1 MENNLS
7 SLIQNSII
15 INILKRLFQSSLY
28 ENSSFY
34 KALRKL
40 GDVVLKAFRNSG
52 LRAIF
57 TYRNWDN
64 KAIENSKIISPV
76 LRLSHPI
83 NTLID
88 LANDAIKSSFLV
100 ETVLKAINTFIQT
113 PLIATAY
120 IFLPSSFAVLALK
133 VFLEGLAVKTLVSQI
148 LFLCAIFFILYSTAS
163 LDSILGSSIIYKVVD
178 WIFDTNDKRIPE
190 NQTSL
195 SEISV
200 RDKRVLALL
209 GIFIGILYYF
219 LTKTIFIKIFG
230 ALCGSVLIYLWPA
243 IGLYLAGFLLPLAP
257 TTYTAGIIGITFLAV
272 VLNDKYRF
280 KDGMP
285 ANVLPAILFLITAV
299 IAAIFSIARGDSLK
313 VLPLYLIYFMLF
325 YISQILFRNP
335 KTIKRMLIALAM
347 SVLAISLMGI
357 YQYFFVKVPTA
368 AAWVDVKQF
377 PELETRVYATLE
389 NPNVLGEYLGLTIP
403 IFLGLF
409 FAVDKFRQKVVVLG
423 VLGLSFLCLILTFSR
438 GAWLGLAASVVI
450 FSLLKAPV
458 ILILII
464 AAAAVAPAF
473 LPSVVYER
481 IASIGSLED
490 SSNLYRLTIW
500 TAALRMFKDYWLTG
514 VGLGST
520 AFALVYRNYMIAGA
534 SAVHAHNLYLQIS
547 LEMGIIGV
555 FALIWMAFR
564 GFSQALSSIERP
576 WKMSYVLAGIAT
588 GLLGHLFHGLFDYV
602 WYSPRIVMAFWM
614 LSGMMSAMTYIK
626 LPDDTAKEE
635 ILQ

>member
-1 MENNLS
+1 M
-7 SLIQNSII
+7 
-15 INILKRLFQSSLY
+15 
-28 ENSSFY
+28 
-34 KALRKL
+34 
-40 GDVVLKAFRNSG
+40 
-52 LRAIF
+52 
-57 TYRNWDN
+57 
-64 KAIENSKIISPV
+64 
-76 LRLSHPI
+76 
-83 NTLID
+83 
-88 LANDAIKSSFLV
+88 
-100 ETVLKAINTFIQT
+100 
-113 PLIATAY
+113 
-120 IFLPSSFAVLALK
+120 
-133 VFLEGLAVKTLVSQI
+133 
-148 LFLCAIFFILYSTAS
+148 
-163 LDSILGSSIIYKVVD
+163 
-178 WIFDTNDKRIPE
+178 
-190 NQTSL
+190 
-195 SEISV
+195 
-200 RDKRVLALL
+200 
-209 GIFIGILYYF
+209 
-219 LTKTIFIKIFG
+219 
-230 ALCGSVLIYLWPA
+230 
-243 IGLYLAGFLLPLAP
+243 
-257 TTYTAGIIGITFLAV
+257 
-272 VLNDKYRF
+272 
-280 KDGMP
+280 
-285 ANVLPAILFLITAV
+285 
-299 IAAIFSIARGDSLK
+299 
-313 VLPLYLIYFMLF
+313 
-325 YISQILFRNP
+325 
-335 KTIKRMLIALAM
+335 
-347 SVLAISLMGI
+347 
-357 YQYFFVKVPTA
+357 
-368 AAWVDVKQF
+368 
-377 PELETRVYATLE
+377 
-389 NPNVLGEYLGLTIP
+389 
-403 IFLGLF
+403 
-409 FAVDKFRQKVVVLG
+409 DKFRQKVVVLG